1 LNYIYGFIIV
11 IFVCIVLLKPKKHDK
26 KVVKMEYTIL
36 MTDAFVKSDAQFLRP
51 IYTIASIE
59 NGNRSEAVF
68 CKVLDG
74 DGELDIKSAQNEM
87 ISIIKSAIKD
97 KSFIEGKIHNENI
110 LQEEKIVAN
119 NIEKETKIMM
129 K

>member
-1 LNYIYGFIIV
+1 MV
-11 IFVCIVLLKPKKHDK
+11 IE
-26 KVVKMEYTIL
+26 VKL
-36 MTDAFVKSDAQFLRP
+36 CF
-51 IYTIASIE
+51 
-59 NGNRSEAVF
+59 
-68 CKVLDG
+68 
-74 DGELDIKSAQNEM
+74 GELDIKSAQNEM